1 MIVGIVGG
9 GQLARMLALAGYPL
23 GLRFLV
29 LDPSPSACA
38 GHVAEL
44 IQGAYDDYK
53 KLRQLASQ
61 ADVVTF
67 DFENVPAK
75 VACFLESLVSVYP
88 PPAALEVAQDR
99 LFEKML
105 FQELHI
111 PTPPF
116 IAVDSLDALQT
127 AVAQLG
133 LPAMLKTRRL
143 GYDGKGQW
151 LLRIS
156 HDIPAAWQKFGS
168 MPLILE
174 GFIPF
179 QREVSMLA
187 LRTRQGDT
195 AFYPLVENQHRN
207 GILQLSIAPY
217 LATELELQARQYAIR
232 LLQRLNY
239 VGLLAIEFFVLNGQL
254 LVNEM
259 APRVH
264 NSGHWSIEGAEVSQF
279 ENHLRAILNLPLGIT
294 AAIGHSAMLNLIGEL
309 PNRNVLLAV
318 PGVHFHAYGK
328 TPKPGRKL
336 GHATLRVNDPIVLQT
351 GLNKL
356 LTLVGK

>member
-23 GLRFLV
+23 GLRFLI
-29 LDPSPSACA
+29 LDPSLSACA

-44 IQGAYDDYK
+44 IQGAYDDYH
-53 KLRQLASQ
+53 KLKQLASR

-67 DFENVPAK
+67 DFENVPAH
-75 VACFLESLVSVYP
+75 AARFLERLVPVYP
-88 PPAALEVAQDR
+88 PPMALEIAQDR
-99 LFEKML
+99 LLEKTL

-116 IAVDSLDALQT
+116 VAVDSLDALQT

-151 LLRIS
+151 LLRAA
-156 HDIPAAWQKFGS
+156 HDIPTAWQKLGN

-174 GFIPF
+174 SFIPF

-187 LRTRQGDT
+187 LRNQRGET
-195 AFYPLVENQHRN
+195 AFYPLVENQHQN
-207 GILQLSIAPY
+207 GILRLSIAPY
-217 LATELELQARQYAIR
+217 PATELEQQAHHYATQ
-232 LLQRLNY
+232 LLHHLNY
-239 VGLLAIEFFVLNGQL
+239 VGLLAIEFFVLNGNL
-254 LVNEM
+254 LINEM

-279 ENHLRAILNLPLGIT
+279 ENHLRAILDLPLGIT
-294 AAIGHSAMLNLIGEL
+294 AAVGYSAMLNFIGTL
-309 PNRNVLLAV
+309 PDRNTWLAV

-328 TPKPGRKL
+328 KPKPGRKL
-336 GHATLRVNDPIVLQT
+336 GHATLRANDPSILHDK
-351 GLNKL
+351 LAKL
-356 LTLVGK
+356 LTLVSQ